1 MQLKNLKTNFLGRN
15 FVYYDEIDSTQAEIW
30 RRVNNGTDLSFIKD
44 GTLVMADI
52 QTKGKGTHGR
62 TWYTDEKNNIAF
74 SLFAQMNCNI
84 KKIEGITI
92 EIARVINNIFDK
104 KYGIALEIKEPNDIV
119 YQGKKIGGI
128 LTESKV
134 ISEQVKYL
142 VIGIGLNTSKVEF
155 ADEIKDIATSIKK
168 EFNIDINPKEII
180 ADFCNEFEKEIIRR
194 KE

>member
-15 FVYYDEIDSTQAEIW
+15 FIYYNEIDSTQAEIW

-92 EIARVINNIFDK
+92 EIAQIINKVFK
-104 KYGIALEIKEPNDIV
+104 TKYGIDLKIKEPNDIM
-119 YQGKKIGGI
+119 YNNKKIGGI

-168 EFNIDINPKEII
+168 EFNIDINPKEFI
-180 ADFCNEFEKEIIRR
+180 ADFCNEFEKKIIRR
-194 KE
+194 KK

>member
-74 SLFAQMNCNI
+74 SLFAKMNCNI